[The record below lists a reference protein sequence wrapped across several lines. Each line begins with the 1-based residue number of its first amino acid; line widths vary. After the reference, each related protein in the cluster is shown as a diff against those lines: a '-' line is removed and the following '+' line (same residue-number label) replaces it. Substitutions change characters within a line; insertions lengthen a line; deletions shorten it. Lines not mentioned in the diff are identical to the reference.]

1 MPEAPE
7 SDMRDEPGRHEDS
20 PATGAA
26 PDGSEP
32 RRRTYV
38 PPELVEYGTVS
49 KLTQSGTGSFNDGGG
64 MMMMMV
70 CL

>member
-1 MPEAPE
+1 MHDE
-7 SDMRDEPGRHEDS
+7 SRRPDDA

-49 KLTQSGTGSFNDGGG
+49 KLTQAGNGSFNDAAG
-64 MMMMMV
+64 MMMMMA